1 MKKKNRPLYFKIQ
14 AFVLLFSLFVKSFQY
29 GGVLDNYDNGKD
41 HKFSDKSFEIMLL
54 LKATFKE

>member
-41 HKFSDKSFEIMLL
+41 YKFSDKSIEIMLL
-54 LKATFKE
+54 LKG